1 MKRNLQ
7 RADASVYAVETEEAH
22 SGLLASDILQS
33 SPLIIHLF
41 SCSVLRVAH
50 FLHALF
56 GFPEHL
62 LFVGKVQVNLRHPG
76 FTSEV
81 QATFSADFLKCSDQ
95 NPCKAQLI
103 HGTCHL
109 DNAVRS

>member
-1 MKRNLQ
+1 LQRNLQ
-7 RADASVYAVETEEAH
+7 RADASAYSVETEEAH
-22 SGLLASDILQS
+22 SGLLAQYILQP

-76 FTSEV
+76 FTSGV
-81 QATFSADFLKCSDQ
+81 QTIFFSRFQ
-95 NPCKAQLI
+95 
-103 HGTCHL
+103 
-109 DNAVRS
+109 R